1 MTDEEKNSQ
10 RALYG
15 YIGILSSATFTGMN
29 WPLVKDL
36 MSNVSPLQANW
47 LVIIPAL
54 VMILPFYIWYRRD
67 QELVPAHTPFKWLL
81 LFGVFASAIFYCRNV
96 GTHLTTATTAALVV
110 RMELAFVFILSYII
124 LKTRV
129 TALGWAGSAILLAG
143 ALLASGFS
151 FGQLAFDWLGV
162 GALFVAAALTALNS
176 MIIKVFFGNIPA
188 EMPAIVS
195 CICQTVFFSAILGVS
210 GRIPETVAAVQNP
223 RVAIESLIGGFFMV
237 MLLGLYYFAMKRIP
251 VWLCR
256 ILALFSTVVAMIGDH
271 FWLGTD
277 ITVGQL
283 AGFVGVVAG
292 GVLVILASRGGRPDQ
307 IPEHLDPEKTA
318 TS

>member
-1 MTDEEKNSQ
+1 MTEAQKNSE

-15 YIGILSSATFTGMN
+15 YIGIIASATFTGLN
-29 WPLVKDL
+29 WPLLKDL
-36 MSNVSPLQANW
+36 MSQVSPLQANW

-54 VMILPFYIWYRRD
+54 VMIVPLYAWYRRN
-67 QELVPAHTPFKWLL
+67 QALLPPHTPYKWLL
-81 LFGVFASAIFYCRNV
+81 IFGLFASAIFYCRNV

-129 TALGWAGSAILLAG
+129 TALGWAGSALLLAG

-151 FGQLAFDWLGV
+151 FGNLAFDWLGV

-176 MIIKVFFGNIPA
+176 MIIKIFFGRIPA
-188 EMPAIVS
+188 ELPAIAS
-195 CICQTVFFSAILGVS
+195 CICQTVVFSCVLGFS

-223 RVAIESLIGGFFMV
+223 RVAVESLIGGVFMV
-237 MLLGLYYFAMKRIP
+237 LLLVLYYFAMKRIP

-256 ILALFSTVVAMIGDH
+256 ILTLFSTVVAMLGDH
-271 FWLGTD
+271 FWLGSD

-283 AGFVGVVAG
+283 AGFAGVIG
-292 GVLVILASRGGRPDQ
+292 GAVLVVLASRGSRPDQ
-307 IPEHLDPEKTA
+307 IPEHLDRKETA